1 MSDFGKFISGVFIGG
16 MVGGLL
22 GVLLAPR
29 SGEETRKRIADR
41 TSETYKKAET
51 SVQDTYKKAET
62 SVQDIQRK
70 TEQAINDLQ
79 KSGQE
84 VLRKIAGSVDSEAD
98 EDTEKTV
105 VDVEVDQDESSVDNN
120 GKNSCC

>member
-29 SGEETRKRIADR
+29 AGEETRRKIADR
-41 TSETYKKAET
+41 TNETYKKAET

-62 SVQDIQRK
+62 SVQEMQRK
-70 TEQAINDLQ
+70 TEQAIDDLQ

-84 VLRKIAGSVDSEAD
+84 VLRKIAGSVDGEKEASSE
-98 EDTEKTV
+98 ETI
-105 VDVEVDQDESSVDNN
+105 VDVEVEKTEDSTDSNGN
-120 GKNSCC
+120 GKNS